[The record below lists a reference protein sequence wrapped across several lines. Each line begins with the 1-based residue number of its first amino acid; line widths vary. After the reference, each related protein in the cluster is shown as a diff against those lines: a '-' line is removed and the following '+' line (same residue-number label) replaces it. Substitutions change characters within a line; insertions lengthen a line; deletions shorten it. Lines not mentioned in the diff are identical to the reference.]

1 MLQYVDYQW
10 LYSIYSRQDCFLRC
24 SFYVV
29 FIAKKYKILNIL
41 IILVFFS
48 LGKTICILNIKYLNN

>member
-10 LYSIYSRQDCFLRC
+10 LYSIYSKQDCFLRC
-24 SFYVV
+24 SFKVF

-41 IILVFFS
+41 IILV
-48 LGKTICILNIKYLNN
+48 ILFAR